1 MTQTLTDKLK
11 GNGGAPAGAPTPPAD
26 AQAPVATPS
35 EATYAKARVAR
46 GLVEKMA
53 AARCIEPNRFYDVI
67 LRTCMPENATID
79 HVAALLLIADKY
91 GLDPLTR
98 QIQAIKTKG
107 GGIQIVVPIDGW
119 AKIVN
124 DRPECD
130 GWEFEDHLDDKGKV
144 YAITCRHYR
153 KDRSHPC
160 AVREYMDECRGQTHS
175 EKGAVMPWG
184 KWEKRLLRHKAFSQ
198 SARLAYGINDI
209 LDPDEAD
216 RWHQAGALAEPPR
229 PAALPAAEDSPLQI
243 GRGQFDIIPAWTPEA
258 HQDAL
263 REATSTGLIETPPEP
278 PQAQAEPTQ
287 APAGEIHEPCQECKA
302 TGKIKGGPCAECHGT
317 GHITLREPGDEGP
330 TAPPAPKAKRT
341 KTLID

>member
-11 GNGGAPAGAPTPPAD
+11 GNGGAPGAQPAD
-26 AQAPVATPS
+26 APAPVATPS
-35 EATYAKARVAR
+35 EATYAKARAAR

-53 AARCIEPNRFYDVI
+53 AARCIDPGRFFDVI
-67 LRTCMPENATID
+67 KHTCMPDNATIE

-130 GWEFEDHLDDKGKV
+130 GWEFEDHLDERGNV

-160 AVREYMDECRGQTHS
+160 SVTEYMDECRGQTHS
-175 EKGAVMPWG
+175 EKGVMPWG

-198 SARLAYGINDI
+198 SARLAYGISDI
-209 LDPDEAD
+209 LDPDEAE
-216 RWHQAGALAEPPR
+216 RWHQAGALAEAPR
-229 PAALPAAEDSPLQI
+229 PTELPPAPEGNPLQI
-243 GRGQFDIIPAWTPEA
+243 GRDQFEVLPPWSPEA
-258 HQDAL
+258 HRDGE
-263 REATSTGLIETPPEP
+263 R
-278 PQAQAEPTQ
+278 QAQAAGIVLDPP
-287 APAGEIHEPCQECKA
+287 APDPDPVPAGEIHEPCPECKA
-302 TGKIKGGPCAECHGT
+302 TGKIKNAPCAECAGT
-317 GHITLREPGDEGP
+317 GQITIREPGDEGP
-330 TAPPAPKAKRT
+330 TAQPATKSKRT